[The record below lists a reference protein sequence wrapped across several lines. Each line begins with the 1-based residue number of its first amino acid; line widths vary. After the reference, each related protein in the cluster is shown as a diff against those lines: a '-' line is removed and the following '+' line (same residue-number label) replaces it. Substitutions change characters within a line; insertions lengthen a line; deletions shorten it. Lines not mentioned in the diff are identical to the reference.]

1 MIASVPARSW
11 PVAPTGP
18 ADRLEVI
25 RTSARVGAAAIIA
38 ILLSVVLASALLAL
52 LGYRPS
58 AGLLANH
65 AELLPLVGSASF
77 LALDA
82 LVVARARRIGDR
94 GRSNARGPA
103 VRFVG
108 GDASELV
115 TRGRVVLA
123 NDGPNIAVYLFDR
136 AIAADPSNEEA
147 WLLKAACQDDH
158 ADRVACLRAGLTVN
172 PMSAILEEAVAYT
185 SAGSA

>member
-1 MIASVPARSW
+1 MIASALTRSW
-11 PVAPTGP
+11 PVTPMVA
-18 ADRLEVI
+18 ADRMEAI
-25 RTSARVGAAAIIA
+25 RTGTRVGAAAVVA
-38 ILLSVVLASALLAL
+38 TLLSVLLASALLAL

-58 AGLLANH
+58 AGLFANH

-94 GRSNARGPA
+94 GRSHAGGPA

-108 GDASELV
+108 CDASELV
-115 TRGRVVLA
+115 ARGRVVLA

-136 AIAADPSNEEA
+136 AIAADPTNEEA
-147 WLLKAACQDDH
+147 WLLKAACQDDQ
-158 ADRVACLRAGLTVN
+158 ADRLACLQAGLTVN
-172 PMSAILEEAVAYT
+172 PASATLKAAVAY
-185 SAGSA
+185 AGSA